1 MYSVIKIC
9 LEKIPA
15 LLYNYSRYFSSPLL
29 LNRAPDLLSV
39 TQYFAI
45 TGPTVITPIF
55 TFLLSGTF
63 SVLWFDQESCL
74 VISSSWNFLHP
85 VLLQEILGQSLRLN
99 ARESYQI
106 STPPL
111 GYVPRDV
118 DLKKYLQN
126 LKVERRS
133 GALFSN
139 RGLEKYLE

>member
-15 LLYNYSRYFSSPLL
+15 LPYNYSRYFSSPLL
-29 LNRAPDLLSV
+29 LNRAPDCLSV

-45 TGPTVITPIF
+45 TGPAVITPTF

-63 SVLWFDQESCL
+63 SVLLFDHEPCL

-85 VLLQEILGQSLRLN
+85 LLQEVLGQSLRLN
-99 ARESYQI
+99 ARESYQV
-106 STPPL
+106 STPQP

-118 DLKKYLQN
+118 DLKKY
-126 LKVERRS
+126 S
-133 GALFSN
+133 
-139 RGLEKYLE
+139 